1 MGIQYQG
8 KTIKDVYYGG
18 KRIYKGVQGSGAGT
32 PKVFWEGSF
41 SPVCFTA
48 TQNTPFDVYCNVNKS
63 EANTKGKFGGLRVSN
78 GKKWSVPTLNYNTTT
93 GSISGTPT
101 LSNVTGAL
109 IRSVDNNLR
118 TLGKSPSLNVVLS
131 GLHGPITITG
141 NLSNLVANPDEYAF
155 SYLFSRGFTA
165 STVGGTVDASGLD
178 FPDTFMCPYIYKSM
192 FDVCTALQKAPVLPA
207 TTLAEYCYNDMFY
220 GCTSLQEAP
229 ELPATNLAS
238 NCYQFMFCD
247 CTKLATAPVL
257 PATTLVDACYWGM
270 FMNCSSL
277 SSITVHFTDWGED
290 VMGQRYTQNWVA
302 GVASSGTFYKPS
314 ALPTKFGDS
323 YIPTGWT
330 VVNID

>member
-8 KTIKDVYYGG
+8 KIIKDVYYGG

-41 SPVCFTA
+41 SPVCFTS
-48 TQNTPFDVYCNVNKS
+48 TQNTAFSVYCNVNTS
-63 EANTKGKFGGLRVSN
+63 EANTKGKFDGLRVSN
-78 GKKWSVPTLNYNTTT
+78 GKKWSVPTLNYNTTA
-93 GSISGTPT
+93 GSTAGTPA
-101 LSNVTGAL
+101 LSNVPGAF
-109 IRSVDNNLR
+109 IRSVDTNLR
-118 TLGKSPSLNVVLS
+118 NLGKSPWLNVVLS

-141 NLSNLVANPDEYAF
+141 NLSSLVTNPDEYAF
-155 SYLFSRGFTA
+155 ASLFRGGFTA

-178 FPDTFMCPYIYKSM
+178 FPDTFMCPYIYQAM
-192 FDVCTALQKAPVLPA
+192 FYGCTALQKAPVLPA
-207 TTLAEYCYNDMFY
+207 MTLAENCYNNMFN

-229 ELPATNLAS
+229 VLPAMTLAEG
-238 NCYQFMFCD
+238 CYSFMFFG

-257 PATTLVDACYWGM
+257 PATTLVNYCYGDM
-270 FMNCSSL
+270 FKNCSSL

-290 VMGQRYTQNWVA
+290 VIGQRYTSNWVK

>member
-8 KTIKDVYYGG
+8 KIIKDVYYGG

-41 SPVCFTA
+41 SPVCFTS
-48 TQNTPFDVYCNVNKS
+48 TQNIAFSVYCNVNKS
-63 EANTKGKFGGLRVSN
+63 ESQINGNFDGLRVSYGN
-78 GKKWSVPTLNYNTTT
+78 KWSAPTLNYNTIA
-93 GSISGTPT
+93 GSIAGTPA
-101 LSNVTGAL
+101 LSHVPGAL
-109 IRSVDNNLR
+109 IRSVDKNLR
-118 TLGKSPSLNVVLS
+118 TLGLNSLSVTLS

-141 NLSNLVANPDEYAF
+141 SLSSLVVNPDRYAF
-155 SYLFSRGFTA
+155 ASLFYRGFTA
-165 STVGGTVDASGLD
+165 STVAGTVDASGLD
-178 FPDTFMCPYIYKSM
+178 FPDTFMSPYIYQSM
-192 FDVCTALQKAPVLPA
+192 FRNCTALQKAPVLPA
-207 TTLAEYCYNDMFY
+207 TTLANNCYDLMFY
-220 GCTSLQEAP
+220 GCTSLKEAP
-229 ELPATNLAS
+229 VLPATTLADF
-238 NCYQFMFCD
+238 CYSFMFAG

-257 PATTLVDACYWGM
+257 PATTLVRCCYDGM
-270 FMNCSSL
+270 FKNCSSL

-290 VMGQRYTQNWVA
+290 VVEQRYTKDWVA